1 MGRKK
6 IRISKI
12 TDDRN
17 RQVTFTKRKFGL
29 MKKAY
34 ELSVLCNCEI
44 ALIIFN
50 NTNKLFQYASTDMD
64 KVLLKYT
71 EYSEPHESRT
81 NNDIAAA
88 IFRKEHKNANNEC
101 SSPDIDFDE
110 TSFPLLKDTRYD
122 QLKEDLNPVISQS
135 PNAQTNRLQQT
146 NVHPIA
152 ELDVVSAP
160 FSHPVHETNN
170 PCQIMHLS
178 PQVSPQATH
187 SPSFSPADNILE
199 DPRLTPQEY
208 HHPSHD
214 MSMAMRN
221 SSPHEFSSKHQ
232 RAYCRQQFS
241 HTQNENQSNGQF
253 MVSNA
258 SGQVGNTMP
267 QNVIN
272 SPITSLQMTSQMCEV
287 GNYPSNSPSS
297 FHSDNF
303 QLNSE
308 LNLQSY
314 HSPSPLN
321 SWSLGDQRLL
331 SPLSATKSSHALNN
345 GPHHVSVNNT
355 SPTPSNS
362 PRDVRIKNEP
372 VSPPHDVT
380 SSLMLDQRLS
390 GDQFSISSCSSA
402 FGCGQ
407 FEIMSIKRPRLS
419 LDVWAM

>member
-122 QLKEDLNPVISQS
+122 QLKEDLSPMISRS
-135 PNAQTNRLQQT
+135 PNAQTNRTNLRPMAQLQ
-146 NVHPIA
+146 VG
-152 ELDVVSAP
+152 SAP
-160 FSHPVHETNN
+160 LSHPVHNTNN
-170 PCQIMHLS
+170 HCQIMQLS

-187 SPSFSPADNILE
+187 SPHFSPVDNILE

-208 HHPSHD
+208 HHSSND
-214 MSMAMRN
+214 INMAMRN
-221 SSPHEFSSKHQ
+221 SSPSEFSSKHQ
-232 RAYCRQQFS
+232 GSFCRQQLS
-241 HTQNENQSNGQF
+241 HTQNEKQSNGQF
-253 MVSNA
+253 MISNA

-267 QNVIN
+267 QNMIN
-272 SPITSLQMTSQMCEV
+272 SPITSLPMMSQMCGV
-287 GNYPSNSPSS
+287 GNYPSNSSSS

-303 QLNSE
+303 QLSSE
-308 LNLQSY
+308 LNLLGY
-314 HSPSPLN
+314 HSPSPVN

-331 SPLSATKSSHALNN
+331 SPLSATKNPHVLNN
-345 GPHHVSVNNT
+345 GPHHLSVSNT

-362 PRDVRIKNEP
+362 PHDVRIKNEP
-372 VSPPHDVT
+372 VSPPHDIT
-380 SSLMLDQRLS
+380 SSLIPDQRLS
-390 GDQFSISSCSSA
+390 GDQFSIASCSPA

-407 FEIMSIKRPRLS
+407 FEMISIKRPRLS

>member
-122 QLKEDLNPVISQS
+122 QLKEDLSPMISRS
-135 PNAQTNRLQQT
+135 PNAQTNRVGKLY
-146 NVHPIA
+146 
-152 ELDVVSAP
+152 
-160 FSHPVHETNN
+160 
-170 PCQIMHLS
+170 
-178 PQVSPQATH
+178 
-187 SPSFSPADNILE
+187 NILE

-208 HHPSHD
+208 HHSSND
-214 MSMAMRN
+214 INMAMRN
-221 SSPHEFSSKHQ
+221 SSPSEFSSKHQ
-232 RAYCRQQFS
+232 GSFCRQQLS
-241 HTQNENQSNGQF
+241 HTQNEKQSNGQF
-253 MVSNA
+253 MISNA
-258 SGQVGNTMP
+258 SGQVGNTML
-267 QNVIN
+267 
-272 SPITSLQMTSQMCEV
+272 S
-287 GNYPSNSPSS
+287 
-297 FHSDNF
+297 
-303 QLNSE
+303 SE
-308 LNLQSY
+308 LNLLGY
-314 HSPSPLN
+314 HSPSPVN

-331 SPLSATKSSHALNN
+331 SPLSATKNPHVLNN
-345 GPHHVSVNNT
+345 GPHHLSVSNT

-362 PRDVRIKNEP
+362 PHDVRIKNEP
-372 VSPPHDVT
+372 VSPPHDIT
-380 SSLMLDQRLS
+380 SSLIPDQRLS
-390 GDQFSISSCSSA
+390 GDQFSIASCSPA

-407 FEIMSIKRPRLS
+407 FEMISIKRPRLS